1 MSNVIFPSTS
11 TIISQSTLKPNQTSL
26 LGIVSASYINGINVY
41 IVNNSAFSS
50 ACITLSI
57 STNTPSP
64 ITVYSESYTINPQTV
79 LVIQNIYNISNT
91 NVNITLSDN
100 NNVKG
105 YLVYDNTFLTEVPNS
120 TASLPLSQFLTVNT
134 TSPSVSGETEQL
146 TQLEYLF
153 TNQINNLTTQVNSL
167 SSELQSKLALVST
180 ASQYGVTVNN
190 LSSQITSLLNN
201 INSISQQLNQ
211 LNNTVNQIP
220 TLQKS
225 IDNNSS
231 TITELSSVVNN
242 YYNTYKE
249 TLTETNEALSN
260 IEDTNTNYSSVV
272 SNMTNMSSDINT
284 LQVNQD
290 RIMNILSNV
299 IKIENISDLTI

>member
-26 LGIVSASYINGINVY
+26 LGIVSASYINGINTYV
-41 IVNNSAFSS
+41 VNNSAFSS
-50 ACITLSI
+50 AYITLSI

-64 ITVYSESYTINPQTV
+64 ITVYNESYTISPQTV

-120 TASLPLSQFLTVNT
+120 TSSLPLSQFLTVNT
-134 TSPSVSGETEQL
+134 VSPSTSGETEQL

-167 SSELQSKLALVST
+167 SSELQSKLGLVST
-180 ASQYGVTVNN
+180 ASQYGIIVNN
-190 LSSQITSLLNN
+190 LSSQITSVLNN

-220 TLQKS
+220 ILQANIS
-225 IDNNSS
+225 DNS
-231 TITELSSVVNN
+231 TTINDLSSVINS

-249 TLTETNEALSN
+249 TLSNTNETLSN
-260 IEDTNTNYSSVV
+260 IENTNINYSSVV
-272 SNMTNMSSDINT
+272 TNMTSMSSDINT

-290 RIMNILSNV
+290 RIMEILSS
-299 IKIENISDLTI
+299 IIQIENISDLSV